1 MNDNIKPIESGRVI
15 TPTTLPHERVDSW
28 DHLDGDSKVHFNL
41 KTQTY
46 QAKPFQ
52 SKHPFGRLLS
62 FLSGEISFKALLSSE
77 ETKIEAFN
85 STKKQ
90 IEDDLKHHL
99 HDKYVAECGE
109 NYNPEIHS
117 HIDTYISE
125 NLANLQ
131 EHELTGNKLKELKA
145 QFKLPEEF
153 PLASEQKLYTPDK
166 SQLPSSQYSKV
177 PIAKDQPKFTPTL
190 PSDIRF

>member
-1 MNDNIKPIESGRVI
+1 MSTIGPIQSGIII
-15 TPTTLPHERVDSW
+15 TPTTSPGQRVGSW
-28 DHLDGDSKVHFNL
+28 DNLDGNSKVHFNL

-52 SKHPFGRLLS
+52 SKHPLGRLLS

-77 ETKIEAFN
+77 ETKIEAFET
-85 STKKQ
+85 TKKQ
-90 IEDDLKHHL
+90 IEDDLKYHL
-99 HDKYVAECGE
+99 YDKHGKGNANRNNQLE
-109 NYNPEIHS
+109 S

-145 QFKLPEEF
+145 NFQLPAQF
-153 PLASEQKLYTPDK
+153 PLAPEEKFYTPDP
-166 SQLPSSQYSKV
+166 SQLPSSRYKNV
-177 PIAKDQPKFTPTL
+177 PVAKDNPKFEKTL
-190 PSDIRF
+190 PTDSRF

>member
-1 MNDNIKPIESGRVI
+1 MSAIEPIPSGRII

-28 DHLDGDSKVHFNL
+28 DHLDGNSKVHFNL
-41 KTQTY
+41 KTQAY

-52 SKHPFGRLLS
+52 SKHPLGRLLS

-77 ETKIEAFN
+77 ETKIEAFE

-90 IEDDLKHHL
+90 IEDDLKDHL
-99 HDKYVAECGE
+99 YNKHIAECGE
-109 NYNPEIHS
+109 NYNPKIHS

-145 QFKLPEEF
+145 NFKLPEQF
-153 PLASEQKLYTPDK
+153 PLAPEEKFYTPDK
-166 SQLPSSQYSKV
+166 SELPSSRYGNV
-177 PIAKDQPKFTPTL
+177 PVAKDKPKFTPTL
-190 PSDIRF
+190 PTDSRF